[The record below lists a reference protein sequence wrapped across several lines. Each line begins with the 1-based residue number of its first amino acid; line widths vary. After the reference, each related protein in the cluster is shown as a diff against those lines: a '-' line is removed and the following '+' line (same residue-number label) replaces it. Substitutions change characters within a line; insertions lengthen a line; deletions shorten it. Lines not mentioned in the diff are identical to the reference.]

1 VARIPTT
8 GQVIGLGYVRTEA
21 AAVGARL
28 ELEEVPGGWA
38 EIEALPELFGPGKG

>member
-8 GQVIGLGYVRTEA
+8 GQVVGLGYVRTEA

-38 EIEALPELFGPGKG
+38 EIEALPQLFGPGKG